1 MGHPSDFGKV
11 LDHIVR
17 GPFSPHWLE
26 PRKSRTGTYFCL
38 RDKVRKGNDSQR
50 LLFSLPV
57 QRARSR
63 AGQAD
68 LPPVPADPYAGTRC
82 AAVVHRV
89 VLSRGVQLVVR

>member
-1 MGHPSDFGKV
+1 MGHPGDFGKV

-26 PRKSRTGTYFCL
+26 PRKSRTSTYFCL

-68 LPPVPADPYAGTRC
+68 LPPVPADPYAATRC